1 MKKLLTSCLL
11 YASVLA
17 ASSLSAS
24 HAITLSQSP
33 LFLGT
38 SADPNIMFTLDDSG
52 SMRFEIMP
60 EDIITD
66 DARFIYPRQSGVY
79 GSTTDYTNE
88 VPTFSTTS
96 AVNS

>member
-60 EDIITD
+60 EDIITS
-66 DARFIYPRQSGVY
+66 DARFIYPDRTSGCDQAL
-79 GSTTDYTNE
+79 SDR
-88 VPTFSTTS
+88 SRI
-96 AVNS
+96 